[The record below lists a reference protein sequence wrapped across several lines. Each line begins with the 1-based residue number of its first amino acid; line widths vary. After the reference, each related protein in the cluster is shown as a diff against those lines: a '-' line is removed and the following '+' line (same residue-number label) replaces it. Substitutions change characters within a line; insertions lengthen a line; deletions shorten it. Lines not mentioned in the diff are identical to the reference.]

1 MFGGQVLVKIPVLD
15 GSLVRLP
22 RLVGLVRGGWLLGV
36 LGGFTAVCDR
46 LKSIFLEF
54 GRRGLARAKGQRP
67 RTDVNCIRWEEVHH
81 AWRSTS
87 VERWMDFEKFEA
99 QSRELSIAVLG
110 GNATSSCEGIFLR
123 PRMHL
128 FGHRE
133 FYWPMCKADM
143 WEF

>member
-1 MFGGQVLVKIPVLD
+1 MPGDRPLLRD
-15 GSLVRLP
+15 G
-22 RLVGLVRGGWLLGV
+22 W
-36 LGGFTAVCDR
+36 T
-46 LKSIFLEF
+46 
-54 GRRGLARAKGQRP
+54 
-67 RTDVNCIRWEEVHH
+67 
-81 AWRSTS
+81 ST
-87 VERWMDFEKFEA
+87 KFEA

-133 FYWPMCKADM
+133 FYWPMSKADM